1 MRYVISYP
9 PFLLLGQK
17 GPITVWT
24 YQRGMVSMKGTCG
37 DMWSTLIVLL
47 TDIFSSARAFLPEH
61 SIASSRKIPK
71 QREQR
76 NSFFAQFV
84 RQNCFCSAKAQK
96 RDSHLIALLSAFS
109 CASHLFVRPCSMGH
123 RAALSTTG
131 PRRYLWRMVSKTRP
145 VNRHTRGRRV

>member
-1 MRYVISYP
+1 MMRYVISYP

-61 SIASSRKIPK
+61 SIASDIKILK
-71 QREQR
+71 QRGQR
-76 NSFFAQFV
+76 KS
-84 RQNCFCSAKAQK
+84 
-96 RDSHLIALLSAFS
+96 
-109 CASHLFVRPCSMGH
+109 
-123 RAALSTTG
+123 
-131 PRRYLWRMVSKTRP
+131 
-145 VNRHTRGRRV
+145 